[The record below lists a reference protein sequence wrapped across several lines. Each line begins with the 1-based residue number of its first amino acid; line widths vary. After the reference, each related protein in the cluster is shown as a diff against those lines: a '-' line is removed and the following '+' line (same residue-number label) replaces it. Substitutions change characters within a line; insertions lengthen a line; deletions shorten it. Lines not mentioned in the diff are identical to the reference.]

1 MNTEEL
7 KIWLDKPEGDHHDFK
22 EHWYHKGQKPELVKD
37 IFSFVNTVHHDDCL
51 LILGVNDQR
60 KVTGVEDDENW
71 RLNQQQLIDFMR
83 KLPISGELIPRLG
96 VETIHMVSM
105 KLMLFGSLILTM
117 CLYFLGESGMKKG
130 FRTMLYY
137 LARYSQGNRMLTLLE
152 IQPLTIIKLK
162 GYSKNILEWIHQ
174 LKNGIS
180 IL

>member
-83 KLPISGELIPRLG
+83 KLPISG
-96 VETIHMVSM
+96 
-105 KLMLFGSLILTM
+105 
-117 CLYFLGESGMKKG
+117 
-130 FRTMLYY
+130 
-137 LARYSQGNRMLTLLE
+137 NRMLTLLE